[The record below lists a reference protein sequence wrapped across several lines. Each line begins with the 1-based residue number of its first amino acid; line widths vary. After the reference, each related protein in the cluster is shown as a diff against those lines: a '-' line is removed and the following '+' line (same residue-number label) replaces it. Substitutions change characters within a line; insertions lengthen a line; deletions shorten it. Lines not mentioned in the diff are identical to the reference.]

1 MPRNNNRLYSSTSS
15 PLFSSI
21 PLHQKHHSHH
31 YYCLLLL
38 LWLYKTNQHLV
49 PSPIYIYISSTRT
62 IILQPIRIGPPLE
75 ASIPKTTPSNKSCT
89 SPPKITTITITITR
103 ATQDHSQTV
112 PCFFFVFGI
121 LSYSSTVTAD
131 KISESNIY
139 PGPAKPAREQRAF
152 LQQTRKPDKEPF
164 IHHESE

>member
-1 MPRNNNRLYSSTSS
+1 MYIHQHHL
-15 PLFSSI
+15 LFF
-21 PLHQKHHSHH
+21 P
-31 YYCLLLL
+31 LLLVSHSTKSKSITL
-38 LWLYKTNQHLV
+38 IIIIACYYYSGCTRLINTWYHLQ
-49 PSPIYIYISSTRT
+49 SIYISSTRT

-75 ASIPKTTPSNKSCT
+75 ASIPKTTPSNKDCT
-89 SPPKITTITITITR
+89 SPPKITTTITITR

-131 KISESNIY
+131 KISEEVSIY

-152 LQQTRKPDKEPF
+152 LQQTRKQDNEPF